1 MANQEKWALPCPT
14 SCSLEAKFPNS
25 MIVQQSPLTL
35 DSYICLKKLSTHAI
49 VLYVVL
55 VLIVV
60 AFDFYVM
67 AIRKIVCFSLSA
79 PKLANEW
86 RKHFAFTYR
95 LVFRLSPLD
104 EIRKPQFF
112 RRAPVE
118 KKFLCMPLNE
128 ILLMLNAF
136 LFNLLLCIS
145 IATTISAWLT
155 WFVLGIVCCV
165 NTHWIRFIFFVR
177 KISAFKCRCL
187 FK

>member
-1 MANQEKWALPCPT
+1 M
-14 SCSLEAKFPNS
+14 
-25 MIVQQSPLTL
+25 PLFYL
-35 DSYICLKKLSTHAI
+35 
-49 VLYVVL
+49 VL

-67 AIRKIVCFSLSA
+67 AIRKIVCFSFSA

-95 LVFRLSPLD
+95 LVFRLSPQD

-136 LFNLLLCIS
+136 LFAIVYLHSHNNICMIYLVCFSHCLLCQS
-145 IATTISAWLT
+145 
-155 WFVLGIVCCV
+155 
-165 NTHWIRFIFFVR
+165 H
-177 KISAFKCRCL
+177 
-187 FK
+187 

>member
-60 AFDFYVM
+60 AFDFCVM
-67 AIRKIVCFSLSA
+67 AIRKIVCFSFSA

-86 RKHFAFTYR
+86 RKRFAFTYR
-95 LVFRLSPLD
+95 LVFRLSPQD

-136 LFNLLLCIS
+136 LFAVVYLHSHSHICMIYLVCFSHCLLCQYTLNSIS
-145 IATTISAWLT
+145 
-155 WFVLGIVCCV
+155 
-165 NTHWIRFIFFVR
+165 FFC
-177 KISAFKCRCL
+177 S
-187 FK
+187 